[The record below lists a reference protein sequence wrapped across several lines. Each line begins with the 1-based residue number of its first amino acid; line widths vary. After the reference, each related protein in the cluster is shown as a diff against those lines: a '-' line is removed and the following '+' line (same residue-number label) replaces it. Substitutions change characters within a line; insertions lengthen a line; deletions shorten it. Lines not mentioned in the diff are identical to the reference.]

1 MSSPQQLALSLL
13 TLMRVISNFLDVLGV
28 VGVGYVIAL
37 AFGSDASV
45 PLLQT
50 FFSDR
55 EDLLTALLV
64 LVGVLFVAKT
74 ALGVFFSRMTALY
87 LAKLESDFASAAA
100 ASILGGNLD
109 RLALH
114 SRAEIEWAILR
125 STNIAFSSLLGQAI
139 SFVAELASVVFIFS
153 ALVVADTALGLIVSA
168 YFSVIFIVFHYF
180 SRKVAAVSGSDFASE
195 SVSVNQTLTDVI
207 SAFREISVSGRMGGF
222 LERLFDARQAVAVS
236 QATMTYLGAIPRYV
250 AELGLI
256 LGAISLALIQLVR
269 DPSPEGLSILGIF
282 LVGSVRM
289 ISALLPVQR
298 SFLSVKFE
306 TPGALA
312 AQELIRDLR
321 SRKSRVGAELVRE
334 DLAKNLNRA
343 VDVNIDGLVYRYLDE
358 TSEKKALKDI
368 SLRIQAGSTVAFV
381 GPSGAGKSTLADLVL
396 GLRTPEA
403 GTVECNG
410 VSPRSLSSV
419 RRGILGYVPQRPG
432 IVSGSISGNVAIGV
446 NHDEIDAEKVWR
458 ALEAT
463 GLAETV
469 KRLPGQLESNLGNH
483 SDALSGGQ
491 LQRLGLARAL
501 YTDPMLLVLDE
512 STSALDAET
521 EADITTELSRF
532 RGQVTTIVI
541 AHRLST
547 IQRVDRI
554 FVFDKGQLVAEGT
567 FPELRKSNELI
578 KRYVKLM
585 SFD

>member
-1 MSSPQQLALSLL
+1 
-13 TLMRVISNFLDVLGV
+13 MRVISNFLDVIGV

-37 AFGSDASV
+37 AFGSDNSV

-50 FFSDR
+50 FFSERD
-55 EDLLTALLV
+55 DLLVALLL
-64 LVGVLFVAKT
+64 LVGILFFAKT
-74 ALGVFFSRMTALY
+74 ALGVVFSRITALY
-87 LAKLESDFASAAA
+87 LAKLESIFASAAA
-100 ASILGGNLD
+100 ASIFRGNLD
-109 RLALH
+109 SLALH

-125 STNIAFSSLLGQAI
+125 STNIAFSSVLGQAV

-153 ALVVADTALGLIVSA
+153 ALVVADTALGLIVSI
-168 YFSVIFIVFHYF
+168 YFVVILMIFHYF
-180 SRKVAAVSGSDFASE
+180 SRKVAAASGSDFAAG
-195 SVSVNQTLTDVI
+195 SVSVNQALTDIV
-207 SAFREISVSGRMGGF
+207 SAFREISVAGKIKVY
-222 LERLFDARQAVAVS
+222 LQRLFVARQAVAIS
-236 QATMTYLGAIPRYV
+236 QATMTYLGSIPRYV

-256 LGAISLALIQLVR
+256 LGAVSLALIQLVR

-289 ISALLPVQR
+289 ISALLPLQR
-298 SFLSVKFE
+298 AFLSVKFE

-321 SRKSRVGAELVRE
+321 SRESRVGSELARE
-334 DLAKNLNRA
+334 ELATNLNRA
-343 VDVNIDGLVYRYLDE
+343 VDVTVDGLAYRYPDE

-368 SLRIQAGSTVAFV
+368 SLRIEAGSTVAFV

-432 IVSGSISGNVAIGV
+432 IVSGSIAGNVAIGV
-446 NHDEIDAEKVWR
+446 DHDEIDAGKVWR

-469 KRLPGQLESNLGNH
+469 KRLPGQMESNLGTH

-521 EADITTELSRF
+521 EADITAELSRF
-532 RGQVTTIVI
+532 RGRVTTIVI

-554 FVFDKGQLVAEGT
+554 FVFDEGQLVAEGT